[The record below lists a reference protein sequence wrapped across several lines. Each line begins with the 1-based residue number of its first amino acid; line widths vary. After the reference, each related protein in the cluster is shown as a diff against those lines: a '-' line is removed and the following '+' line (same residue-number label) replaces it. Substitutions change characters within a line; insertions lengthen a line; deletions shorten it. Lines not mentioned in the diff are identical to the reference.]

1 MDNQKTL
8 RCIVV
13 GHNANGE
20 PDLFFVK
27 VCCSESEYDEGKHYE
42 AAIEY
47 AESEGYEPGIIAFDE
62 NDPAGRKTLP
72 LFAWNTATVIDIDGD
87 HIPSEENQAEN
98 GSETKTA
105 EIERLQAFNKKLLA
119 ALELLYDTG
128 ADSTSFNYARSRA
141 SAVLREAKG
150 I

>member
-1 MDNQKTL
+1 MENQKTV
-8 RCIVV
+8 RCIVA
-13 GHNANGE
+13 GHNSGGE
-20 PDLFFVK
+20 ADLFFVK
-27 VCCSESEYDEGKHYE
+27 VRCSESDYDEGSHYE
-42 AAIEY
+42 AAKEY
-47 AESEGYEPGIIAFDE
+47 AEEEGYEPEIAFDE
-62 NDPAGRKTLP
+62 NDPAGRTMLP
-72 LFAWNTATVIDIDGD
+72 LFDWNTATIIDIDGD
-87 HIPSEENQAEN
+87 PLPPEENQAEN